1 MKNSLLELAMLGGLA
16 SMPIP
21 HESRQQTVVQ
31 KSHDQATL
39 KRRKKEKARRKA
51 RTKQR

>member
-31 KSHDQATL
+31 KCHSQKTL
-39 KRRKKEKARRKA
+39 KNRAKEKARRKA
-51 RTKQR
+51 KIKQR